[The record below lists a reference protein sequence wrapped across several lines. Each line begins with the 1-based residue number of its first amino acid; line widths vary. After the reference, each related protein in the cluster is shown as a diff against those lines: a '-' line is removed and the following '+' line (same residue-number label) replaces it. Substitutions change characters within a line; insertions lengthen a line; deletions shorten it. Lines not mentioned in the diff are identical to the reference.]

1 MGVTPVSTTL
11 AEGRN
16 PGISC
21 LAAEATGAGSRGDDG
36 SSGKPAN
43 TGVRQWA

>member
-1 MGVTPVSTTL
+1 MGVTPVSTTP

-21 LAAEATGAGSRGDDG
+21 LAAVATGAGSRGDDG
-36 SSGKPAN
+36 ARGKPSSR
-43 TGVRQWA
+43 GVRQWA